1 MLENQK
7 LKRQVAQ
14 IEDIFK
20 VDIDWQ
26 PMFSVSQ
33 RPLPVHRRIQMRT
46 ASPKSRHELF
56 IGTYNKISFERGPPG
71 KSCFTQSQHVYK
83 FSIFLLCC
91 PLGSDTAAG
100 REQQR
105 GEAPSGDELIKLR
118 FHFFGRVST
127 SLQFCEDQLAAME
140 AQAEQDRP
148 KEKKKAGTT

>member
-1 MLENQK
+1 VFRQVLVLENQK

-56 IGTYNKISFERGPPG
+56 IGTYNKISFERGPQG

-118 FHFFGRVST
+118 FHLLFWSREHFASIMSG
-127 SLQFCEDQLAAME
+127 
-140 AQAEQDRP
+140 P
-148 KEKKKAGTT
+148 AGSNGSRG

>member
-14 IEDIFK
+14 IEDICK

-56 IGTYNKISFERGPPG
+56 IGTYNKISFEGVLKG
-71 KSCFTQSQHVYK
+71 NLV
-83 FSIFLLCC
+83 LL
-91 PLGSDTAAG
+91 
-100 REQQR
+100 
-105 GEAPSGDELIKLR
+105 K
-118 FHFFGRVST
+118 VNMST
-127 SLQFCEDQLAAME
+127 SFPSSYFVA
-140 AQAEQDRP
+140 R
-148 KEKKKAGTT
+148 